1 MAATPSP
8 RHRSRTRGDAGTRE
22 RIDRTAYALFSRHG
36 VRNVGVDTLAARAG
50 VAKMTLYKHYPSKD
64 SLALAFLRRRE
75 ELWTHSWLRA
85 EVERR
90 GGTARDKLLAVFDVF
105 DRWFR
110 RADFEGCAFI
120 RVLLEHDRRAHPV
133 RQASVRHLETI
144 RSFIQSLAEASG
156 VRDPEGFARQW
167 QILMAGTIVAAL
179 AGDVGAARRTMTVA
193 RVFLEGEASSGKPG
207 K

>member
-75 ELWTHSWLRA
+75 ELWTHSWLQR
-85 EVERR
+85 EGGRR
-90 GGTARDKLLAVFDVF
+90 GRTPGAKLLAIFDVF
-105 DRWFR
+105 DKGFR
-110 RADFEGCAFI
+110 RSD
-120 RVLLEHDRRAHPV
+120 L
-133 RQASVRHLETI
+133 
-144 RSFIQSLAEASG
+144 
-156 VRDPEGFARQW
+156 
-167 QILMAGTIVAAL
+167 
-179 AGDVGAARRTMTVA
+179 
-193 RVFLEGEASSGKPG
+193 
-207 K
+207 